1 MSPGDATHQIKS
13 GQVLVA
19 EFAVGARP
27 PVAVLS
33 EILEDETTIDEVI
46 EQLPLCPNHGLEFH
60 DPEPVGSVRRTMGG
74 AALTRMSRHCRQ
86 IIFDGREALR
96 RR

>member
-46 EQLPLCPNHGLEFH
+46 EQLPLCPITASNFTIQSLWDLFGERWVA
-60 DPEPVGSVRRTMGG
+60 PR
-74 AALTRMSRHCRQ
+74 
-86 IIFDGREALR
+86 
-96 RR
+96 